1 MRLLTFITS
10 FCLFT
15 TGAAMAQS
23 GYFEDAYRFS
33 KTIPAGS
40 ARIVGVGGT
49 QWSLGGDVSNLA
61 GNPAGL
67 GFFRT
72 SEASLSLG
80 YDLWSIDA
88 TYLNQTKS
96 YRTSDL
102 SLPNLSFVGANPKG
116 PLENG
121 AFKGGAWGFSI
132 QRIANFSNEFGFY
145 SDKSGGSS
153 IIDFYLNEASG
164 VPESQI
170 ENRGLTGLAYQT
182 YQINPITVDAD
193 GKPITNPRTYDS
205 FVLGFPF
212 QDENVRQEGSA
223 SQINFGYGA
232 NFNHKL
238 FLGASLG
245 IRSLDFSSKKVYNE
259 EFGNEP
265 LINSSLNESLFI
277 NGTGVNLNLGLIYKP
292 IDYVNLGFVLQTP
305 TWYAM
310 NEEYEASMTATYD
323 NYFFAPENKTLGTET
338 AVSDIVISNYGLYT
352 PFKVGGGATFFLGK
366 YGFISADVDWVD
378 YSLARLSSQDFNE
391 GPDNQVIQDLYTST
405 VNYRFGAEAKLEN
418 WRVRAGYAHVGDP
431 YLDKAAFDQS
441 TQQLSGGLGVQFD
454 ALRVDFSL
462 VNQNFNSLYR
472 SYKVLDKNGF
482 NYGPLTDLKNSITSA
497 VVTVGFN
504 FEPRN

>member
-1 MRLLTFITS
+1 MRLLTS
-10 FCLFT
+10 FLCLSLFT
-15 TGAAMAQS
+15 SGAAVAQS

-33 KTIPAGS
+33 KATPAGS

-67 GFFRT
+67 GFFRN
-72 SEASLSLG
+72 SEVSLSLG
-80 YDLWSIDA
+80 YNLWSADA
-88 TYLNQTKS
+88 SYLDQTKS
-96 YRTSDL
+96 YRTSDF

-132 QRIANFSNEFGFY
+132 QRIANFSNEFGYY
-145 SDKSGGSS
+145 SDKLGNSS
-153 IIDFYLNEASG
+153 IIDFYLGQASG
-164 VPESQI
+164 VPENQI
-170 ENRGLTGLAYQT
+170 ENSGLTGLAYQT
-182 YQINPITVDAD
+182 YQINPIAVDAN
-193 GKPITNPRTYDS
+193 GKPITNPKEYDS
-205 FVLGFPF
+205 FVLGVPF
-212 QDENVRQEGSA
+212 QDENVTQEGNA

-238 FLGASLG
+238 FIGGSIG
-245 IRSLDFSSKKVYNE
+245 IRSIEFSSIKKYNE
-259 EFGNEP
+259 EFTNEP
-265 LINSSLNESLFI
+265 LINSSLLENLYI

-305 TWYAM
+305 TWFAM

-323 NYFFAPENKTLGTET
+323 NYYFEPEDKTLGTET
-338 AVSDIVISNYGLYT
+338 AVSDIIMSNYGLYT
-352 PFKVGGGATFFLGK
+352 PFKVGGGATIFLGK

-378 YSLARLSSQDFNE
+378 YSSARLSSSDFNE
-391 GPDNQVIQDLYTST
+391 GPDNQVIQNLYSST
-405 VNYRFGAEAKLEN
+405 VNYRFGAEGKLQN
-418 WRVRAGYAHVGDP
+418 WRIRGGYAHQGDP
-431 YLDKAAFDQS
+431 FVDNSGFNQS
-441 TQQLSGGLGVQFD
+441 TQQLSGGIGVQFD

-472 SYKVLDKNGF
+472 SYKVLDRNGL
-482 NYGPLTDLKNSITSA
+482 NYGPLTEIKNSITSA

-504 FEPRN
+504 F

>member
-1 MRLLTFITS
+1 MRLLTS
-10 FCLFT
+10 FLCLSLFT
-15 TGAAMAQS
+15 TGAAVAQS

-33 KTIPAGS
+33 KATPAGS

-80 YDLWSIDA
+80 YDLWSVDA
-88 TYLNQTKS
+88 SYLDQTKS
-96 YRTSDL
+96 YRTSDF

-116 PLENG
+116 VLEKG

-132 QRIANFSNEFGFY
+132 QRIANFSNEFGYY
-145 SDKSGGSS
+145 SDKLGESS
-153 IIDFYLNEASG
+153 ILDFYLDDSFG

-182 YQINPITVDAD
+182 YQINPIAVDAN
-193 GKPITNPRTYDS
+193 GKPITNPNTYDS

-212 QDENVRQEGSA
+212 QDENVRQKGNA

-232 NFNHKL
+232 NFHHKL

-245 IRSLDFSSKKVYNE
+245 IRSLEFSSKKEFNE
-259 EFGNEP
+259 EFGNQP
-265 LINSSLNESLFI
+265 LINSSLYENLFI

-305 TWYAM
+305 TWFAM
-310 NEEYEASMTATYD
+310 NEEYDASMTATYD
-323 NYFFAPENKTLGTET
+323 NYFFAQENKTLVKET
-338 AVSDIVISNYGLYT
+338 AVSDVILSNYGLYT
-352 PFKVGGGATFFLGK
+352 PFKVGGGATVFLGK

-378 YSLARLSSQDFNE
+378 YSSSRINSTDFNE
-391 GPDNQVIQDLYTST
+391 GPDNQVIQNLYSST
-405 VNYRFGAEAKLEN
+405 VNYRFGAEAKLKN
-418 WRVRAGYAHVGDP
+418 WRVRGGYAHQGDP
-431 YLDKAAFDQS
+431 FLNNSGFDQS
-441 TQQLSGGLGVQFD
+441 TQQLSGGIGVQFD

-462 VNQNFNSLYR
+462 VNQNYNSLYR
-472 SYKVLDKNGF
+472 SYKVLDNNGV
-482 NYGPLTDLKNSITSA
+482 NYGPLTEIKNSITSA

-504 FEPRN
+504 F

>member
-1 MRLLTFITS
+1 MRLLASFLCLILLTS
-10 FCLFT
+10 GT
-15 TGAAMAQS
+15 AVAQS

-33 KTIPAGS
+33 KTSPVGS
-40 ARIVGVGGT
+40 ARIMSVGGT

-67 GFFRT
+67 GFFRN

-80 YDLWSIDA
+80 YDLRSTEA
-88 TYLNQTKS
+88 SFLGQNKS
-96 YRTSDL
+96 YSTSDF
-102 SLPNLSFVGANPKG
+102 SLPNLSFVGSNTKG
-116 PLENG
+116 PLEKG
-121 AFKGGAWGFSI
+121 AFKGGAWGFSV
-132 QRIANFSNEFGFY
+132 QRIANFSNEFGYY
-145 SDKSGGSS
+145 SDKLGESS
-153 IIDFYLNEASG
+153 IIDFYLDDAFG

-193 GKPITNPRTYDS
+193 GKPILNPRSYDS

-212 QDENVRQEGSA
+212 QDENVSQEGSA

-245 IRSLDFSSKKVYNE
+245 IRSLDFSSVKVYNE
-259 EFGNEP
+259 EFADQP
-265 LINSSLNESLFI
+265 LINSSLQESLFI

-292 IDYVNLGFVLQTP
+292 IDYINLGFVLQTP
-305 TWYAM
+305 TWFSM

-323 NYFFAPENKTLGTET
+323 NYYFEQEDVTLRTENAL
-338 AVSDIVISNYGLYT
+338 SDVILSNYGLYT
-352 PFKVGGGATFFLGK
+352 PFKVGGGATVFLGK

-378 YSLARLSSQDFNE
+378 YSTARISSKDFNE
-391 GPDNQVIQDLYTST
+391 GPDNLVIQDLYTST
-405 VNYRFGAEAKLEN
+405 VNYRLGGEAKIEN
-418 WRVRAGYAHVGDP
+418 WRIRAGYAYMGDP
-431 YLDKAAFDQS
+431 FLDNSGMDQS
-441 TQQLSGGLGVQFD
+441 TQQLSGGIGVQFN
-454 ALRVDFSL
+454 ALKIDLSL

-472 SYKVLDKNGF
+472 SYQVLDNNGF
-482 NYGPLTDLKNSITSA
+482 NYGPLTELKNSITSA

-504 FEPRN
+504 F

>member
-1 MRLLTFITS
+1 MRLLTSIICL
-10 FCLFT
+10 CLFT
-15 TGAAMAQS
+15 TGGAVAQS

-33 KTIPAGS
+33 KTTPAGS

-67 GFFRT
+67 GFFRS
-72 SEASLSLG
+72 SEASISLG
-80 YDLWSIDA
+80 YDLWAADA
-88 TYLNQTKS
+88 SYLDQTKS
-96 YRTSDL
+96 YRTSDF

-132 QRIANFSNEFGFY
+132 QRIANFSNEFGYY
-145 SDKSGGSS
+145 SDKLGNSS
-153 IIDFYLNEASG
+153 ILDYYLADAAG

-182 YQINPITVDAD
+182 YLINPITVDGN
-193 GKPITNPRTYDS
+193 GKPITNPRNYDS

-223 SQINFGYGA
+223 SQLNFGYGA

-238 FLGASLG
+238 FVGASLG
-245 IRSLDFSSKKVYNE
+245 VRSIEFSSKKEYNE
-259 EFGNEP
+259 EFGDQP
-265 LINSSLNESLFI
+265 LLNSSLFESLFI

-305 TWYAM
+305 TAFAM
-310 NEEYEASMTATYD
+310 NEEYEASMTAVFD
-323 NYFFAPENKTLGTET
+323 NYYFAPEDKTLGTET
-338 AVSDIVISNYGLYT
+338 AVSDVILSNYGLYT
-352 PFKVGGGATFFLGK
+352 PFKVGGGATVFLGK

-378 YSLARLSSQDFNE
+378 FSAARLSSRDFNE

-405 VNYRFGAEAKLEN
+405 VNYRFGAEGKLEN
-418 WRVRAGYAHVGDP
+418 WRIRAGYAHMGDP
-431 YLDKAAFDQS
+431 FLDNSGFDQS
-441 TQQLSGGLGVQFD
+441 TRQLSGGIGFQFD
-454 ALRVDFSL
+454 VLKVDFSL

-472 SYKVLDKNGF
+472 SYTVVDNNGF
-482 NYGPLTDLKNSITSA
+482 NYGPLTEIKNSITSA

-504 FEPRN
+504 F

>member
-1 MRLLTFITS
+1 MRLITS
-10 FCLFT
+10 FLCLSLFT
-15 TGAAMAQS
+15 AGAAVAQS

-33 KTIPAGS
+33 KTTPTGT
-40 ARIVGVGGT
+40 ARIVGIGGT

-80 YDLWSIDA
+80 YDMWSLDA
-88 TYLNQTKS
+88 NYLDQTKS
-96 YRTSDL
+96 FRTSNI
-102 SLPNLSFVGANPKG
+102 SLPNLSFVGANPKAV
-116 PLENG
+116 LEKG

-132 QRIANFSNEFGFY
+132 QRIANFSNKLGYY
-145 SDKSGGSS
+145 SDKLGNTS
-153 IIDFYLNEASG
+153 IIDFYLDDAFG
-164 VPESQI
+164 VAESQI

-182 YQINPITVDAD
+182 YQINPITMDGD

-212 QDENVRQEGSA
+212 QDETITQEGSA

-238 FLGASLG
+238 FIGASLG
-245 IRSLDFSSKKVYNE
+245 IRSLEFSSIKQYNE
-259 EFGNEP
+259 EFGDQP

-292 IDYVNLGFVLQTP
+292 IDYLNLGFVLQTP
-305 TWYAM
+305 TWFAM

-323 NYFFAPENKTLGTET
+323 NYYFEQEDVTLGTET
-338 AVSDIVISNYGLYT
+338 ALSDVILSNYGLIT
-352 PFKVGGGATFFLGK
+352 PFKVGGGATVFLGK

-378 YSLARLSSQDFNE
+378 YSSAQLSSKDFNE
-391 GPDNQVIQDLYTST
+391 GPYNQVIQNLYTST
-405 VNYRFGAEAKLEN
+405 INYRFGAEAKLEN
-418 WRVRAGYAHVGDP
+418 WRVRAGYAYQGDP
-431 YLDKAAFDQS
+431 FLNNSGFNQS
-441 TQQLSGGLGVQFD
+441 TQQLSGGIGVQFN

-462 VNQNFNSLYR
+462 VNQNFSSLYR
-472 SYKVLDKNGF
+472 SYQVLDNNGL
-482 NYGPLTDLKNSITSA
+482 NYGPLTEIKNSITSA

-504 FEPRN
+504 F

>member
-1 MRLLTFITS
+1 
-10 FCLFT
+10 LFT
-15 TGAAMAQS
+15 ISAAVAQS

-33 KTIPAGS
+33 KTTPAGS

-80 YDLWSIDA
+80 YDLWSVDA
-88 TYLNQTKS
+88 NYLDQSKS
-96 YRTSDL
+96 FQTSDF

-116 PLENG
+116 AFEKG
-121 AFKGGAWGFSI
+121 SFKGGAWGFSI
-132 QRIANFSNEFGFY
+132 QRIANFSNEFGYY
-145 SDKSGGSS
+145 SDKLGNSS
-153 IIDFYLNEASG
+153 IIDFYLDDAFG
-164 VPESQI
+164 VAESQI

-182 YQINPITVDAD
+182 YQINPITVDGD
-193 GKPITNPRTYDS
+193 GKPITNPRAYDS

-212 QDENVRQEGSA
+212 QDENVTQEGSA

-245 IRSLDFSSKKVYNE
+245 IRSLEFSSIKRYNE
-259 EFGNEP
+259 EFGDQP

-292 IDYVNLGFVLQTP
+292 IDYLNLGFVLQTP
-305 TWYAM
+305 TWFAL

-323 NYFFAPENKTLGTET
+323 NYYFEQEDVTLGTET
-338 AVSDIVISNYGLYT
+338 ALSDVILSNYGLYT
-352 PFKVGGGATFFLGK
+352 PFKVGGGATVFLGK

-378 YSLARLSSQDFNE
+378 YSSAQLSSKDFNE

-405 VNYRFGAEAKLEN
+405 INYRFGGEAKLEN
-418 WRVRAGYAHVGDP
+418 WRVRAGYSHMGDP
-431 YLDKAAFDQS
+431 FLNNSEFDQS
-441 TQQLSGGLGVQFD
+441 TRQLSGGIGVQFD

-472 SYKVLDKNGF
+472 SYQVLDNNGF
-482 NYGPLTDLKNSITSA
+482 NYGPLTEIKNSITSA
-497 VVTVGFN
+497 VVTIGFN
-504 FEPRN
+504 F

>member
-1 MRLLTFITS
+1 MRLLTS
-10 FCLFT
+10 FLCLSLFT
-15 TGAAMAQS
+15 TGAAVAQS

-33 KTIPAGS
+33 KTTPAGS
-40 ARIVGVGGT
+40 ARIVAVGGT

-67 GFFRT
+67 GFFRS
-72 SEASLSLG
+72 SEVSLSLG
-80 YDLWSIDA
+80 YDLWSADA
-88 TYLNQTKS
+88 SYLDQSKS
-96 YRTSDL
+96 YRTSDF

-145 SDKSGGSS
+145 SDKLGSSS
-153 IIDFYLNEASG
+153 IIDFYLGEASG

-182 YQINPITVDAD
+182 YQINPITVDAN
-193 GKPITNPRTYDS
+193 GKPITNPNTYDS

-212 QDENVRQEGSA
+212 QDENVRQKGNA

-232 NFNHKL
+232 NFHHKL

-245 IRSLDFSSKKVYNE
+245 IRSLEFSSKKEFNE
-259 EFGNEP
+259 EFGNQP
-265 LINSSLNESLFI
+265 LINSSLYENLFI

-305 TWYAM
+305 TWFAM
-310 NEEYEASMTATYD
+310 NEEYDASMTATYD
-323 NYFFAPENKTLGTET
+323 NYFFAQENKTLIKET
-338 AVSDIVISNYGLYT
+338 AVSDVILSNYGLYT
-352 PFKVGGGATFFLGK
+352 PFKVGGGATVFLGK

-378 YSLARLSSQDFNE
+378 YSSSRINSSDFNE
-391 GPDNQVIQDLYTST
+391 GPDNQVIQNLYSST
-405 VNYRFGAEAKLEN
+405 VNYRFGAEAKLKN
-418 WRVRAGYAHVGDP
+418 WSVRGGYAHQGDP
-431 YLDKAAFDQS
+431 FLNNSGFDQS
-441 TQQLSGGLGVQFD
+441 TQQLSGGIGVQFD

-462 VNQNFNSLYR
+462 VNQNYNSLYR
-472 SYKVLDKNGF
+472 SYKVLDNNGV
-482 NYGPLTDLKNSITSA
+482 NYGPLTEIKNSITSA

-504 FEPRN
+504 F

>member
-1 MRLLTFITS
+1 MRLLTSIICL
-10 FCLFT
+10 CLFT
-15 TGAAMAQS
+15 TGGAVAQS
-23 GYFEDAYRFS
+23 GYFEDAFRFS
-33 KTIPAGS
+33 KTTPAGS

-67 GFFRT
+67 GFFRS
-72 SEASLSLG
+72 SEASISLG
-80 YDLWSIDA
+80 YDLWAANAS
-88 TYLNQTKS
+88 YLDQTKS
-96 YRTSDL
+96 YRTSDF

-132 QRIANFSNEFGFY
+132 QRIANFSNEFGYY
-145 SDKSGGSS
+145 SDKLGNSS
-153 IIDFYLNEASG
+153 ILDYYLADAAG

-182 YQINPITVDAD
+182 YLINPITVDGN
-193 GKPITNPRTYDS
+193 GKPITNPRNYDS

-212 QDENVRQEGSA
+212 QDENVRQEGNA
-223 SQINFGYGA
+223 SQLNFGYGA

-238 FLGASLG
+238 FVGASLG
-245 IRSLDFSSKKVYNE
+245 VRSIEFTSKKEYNE
-259 EFGNEP
+259 EFGDQP
-265 LINSSLNESLFI
+265 LLNSSLFESLFI

-305 TWYAM
+305 TAFAM
-310 NEEYEASMTATYD
+310 NEEYEASMTAVFD
-323 NYFFAPENKTLGTET
+323 NYYFAPEDKTLGTET
-338 AVSDIVISNYGLYT
+338 AVSDVILSNYGLYT
-352 PFKVGGGATFFLGK
+352 PFKVGGGATVFLGK

-378 YSLARLSSQDFNE
+378 YSAARLSSLDFNE
-391 GPDNQVIQDLYTST
+391 GPDNQVIQDLYSST
-405 VNYRFGAEAKLEN
+405 VNYRFGAEAKLNN
-418 WRVRAGYAHVGDP
+418 WRVRGGYAHQGNP
-431 YLDKAAFDQS
+431 FLDNFGYDQS

-462 VNQNFNSLYR
+462 VSQNFNSLYR
-472 SYKVLDKNGF
+472 SYRVVDNNGV
-482 NYGPLTDLKNSITSA
+482 NYGPLTEIKNSITSA

-504 FEPRN
+504 F

>member
-1 MRLLTFITS
+1 MRLLTSLI
-10 FCLFT
+10 CLSIFT
-15 TGAAMAQS
+15 TGAAFAQS

-33 KTIPAGS
+33 KATPAGS
-40 ARIVGVGGT
+40 ARIVAVGGT

-67 GFFRT
+67 GFFRS

-80 YDLWSIDA
+80 YDLWSADA
-88 TYLNQTKS
+88 SYLDQSKS
-96 YRTSDL
+96 YRTSDF

-116 PLENG
+116 ALENG

-145 SDKSGGSS
+145 SDKLGSSS
-153 IIDFYLNEASG
+153 IIDFYLGEATG

-182 YQINPITVDAD
+182 YQINPIAVDAN
-193 GKPITNPRTYDS
+193 GKPITNPNTYDS

-212 QDENVRQEGSA
+212 QDENVRQKGNA

-232 NFNHKL
+232 NFHHKL

-245 IRSLDFSSKKVYNE
+245 IRSLEFSSKKEYNE
-259 EFGNEP
+259 EFGNQP
-265 LINSSLNESLFI
+265 LINSSLYESLFI

-305 TWYAM
+305 TWFAM

-323 NYFFAPENKTLGTET
+323 NYFFAQENKTLVKET
-338 AVSDIVISNYGLYT
+338 AVSDVILSNYGLNT
-352 PFKVGGGATFFLGK
+352 PFKVGGGATVFLGK

-378 YSLARLSSQDFNE
+378 YSSSRINSSDFNE
-391 GPDNQVIQDLYTST
+391 GPDNQVIQNLYSST
-405 VNYRFGAEAKLEN
+405 VNYRFGAEAKLKN
-418 WRVRAGYAHVGDP
+418 WRVRGGYAHQGDP
-431 YLDKAAFDQS
+431 FLDNSGFDQS
-441 TQQLSGGLGVQFD
+441 TQQLSGGIGVQFD

-462 VNQNFNSLYR
+462 VNQNYNSLYR
-472 SYKVLDKNGF
+472 SYKVLDNNGV
-482 NYGPLTDLKNSITSA
+482 NYGPLTEIKNSITSA

-504 FEPRN
+504 F